1 MVVEQ
6 EYLYY
11 VLIFFVLEFIELQ
24 AQKGDT
30 LKAFMIHH
38 HQTYV
43 KNPLTYIGLHISFFF
58 MIYIVIATGVLNFWV
73 LGALSLKCADVVLKL
88 YLIDKISKEGDGV
101 IDQLT
106 QGMDVK
112 LTPGIKYF
120 SLFLYTFML
129 FMGLS

>member
-24 AQKGDT
+24 SQKGDT
-30 LKAFMIHH
+30 LKAFMLH
-38 HQTYV
+38 HQQTYIH
-43 KNPLTYIGLHISFFF
+43 NPLTYIALHISFFF
-58 MIYIVIATGVLNFWV
+58 MIYIVISTELLNFWV
-73 LGALSLKCADVVLKL
+73 LGALSLKCADVVFKL
-88 YLIDKISKEGDGV
+88 YLIDRISKEGEAV

-106 QGMDVK
+106 QGTDIR

-129 FMGLS
+129 YMGLS